1 MRQHV
6 FAFLVAPVV
15 WLGIAAVVGTVC
27 HKVEAHSRLAVGTR
41 KTGLV
46 SRTSVTLVREQD

>member
-6 FAFLVAPVV
+6 FAFAVAPVV

-27 HKVEAHSRLAVGTR
+27 HKVEAHLRLAVGTR